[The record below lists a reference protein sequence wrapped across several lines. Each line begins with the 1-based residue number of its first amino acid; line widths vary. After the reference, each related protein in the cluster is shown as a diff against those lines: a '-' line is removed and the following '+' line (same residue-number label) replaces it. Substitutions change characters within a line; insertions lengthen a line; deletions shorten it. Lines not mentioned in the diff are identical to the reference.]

1 MTSASPAEAREFCRR
16 TLPRVSRT
24 FALNIE
30 MLGGSL
36 REAVRVAY
44 LLCRAADTIEDRWAG
59 SPDEIESRF
68 DAFAEALGGDAAAA
82 ASLAT
87 AAPAGGSTPAASSA
101 RHPDSDFDLLA
112 HLPLVL
118 AAFRGLEPGDREAV
132 AEGVLTMAAGMRR
145 YAARAAR
152 RGPLVCYV
160 DDEAELRDYCWI
172 VAGCVGVM
180 LTKLHERRAGPEPG
194 GGVREHAASPEP
206 GGGVRERRRQLAPK
220 VGEALQLT
228 NILLD
233 WPTDVRRG
241 RCYLPAAWLAESGLT
256 PRDLAGGEAPAAR
269 ELARRLESLAHA
281 ALDQVADYLDTIET
295 RHVRYR
301 LFCLWPALWARAS
314 IRVAHADPRF
324 PLLGRPKLTRA
335 QIWTIAARSLLVL
348 HSRAGTRRM
357 LART

>member
-1 MTSASPAEAREFCRR
+1 MNSTSPAAAREFCRR

-30 MLGGSL
+30 LLGGSL

-68 DAFAEALGGDAAAA
+68 DAFTAALAGDDGAA

-87 AAPAGGSTPAASSA
+87 AAPAGGPPAAAAPST
-101 RHPDSDFDLLA
+101 RHPEADLDLLA

-132 AEGVLTMAAGMRR
+132 AEGVLTMSAGMRR

-152 RGPLVCYV
+152 RGPDACYV
-160 DDEAELRDYCWI
+160 DDEAELRDYCWV

-180 LTKLHERRAGPEPG
+180 LTKLHERRAGPEPEG
-194 GGVREHAASPEP
+194 GA
-206 GGGVRERRRQLAPK
+206 RERRRQLAPK

-233 WPTDVRRG
+233 WPADVRRG
-241 RCYLPAAWLAESGLT
+241 RCYLPAAWLGEAGLST
-256 PRDLAGGEAPAAR
+256 RDLAGGEAPGALA
-269 ELARRLESLAHA
+269 LARRLETLAHE
-281 ALDQVADYLDTIET
+281 ALDQVADYLDTIAP

-314 IRVAHADPRF
+314 IAVAHADPRF
-324 PLLGRPKLTRA
+324 PLFGRPKLTRA
-335 QIWTIAARSLLVL
+335 RLWTIAARSLLVL

-357 LART
+357 LARP

>member
-1 MTSASPAEAREFCRR
+1 MADTPSPAEAREFCRR

-30 MLGGSL
+30 LLSGSF
-36 REAVRVAY
+36 RDAVRVAY
-44 LLCRAADTIEDRWAG
+44 LLCRTADTIEDRWGG
-59 SPDEIESRF
+59 SPDEIEARF
-68 DAFAEALGGDAAAA
+68 DTLVAALGGDGAAA
-82 ASLAT
+82 ASLAK
-87 AAPAGGSTPAASSA
+87 AAAPAPAGGSGP
-101 RHPDSDFDLLA
+101 HPEADFDLLA
-112 HLPLVL
+112 HLPHVL
-118 AAFRGLEPGDREAV
+118 AAFRALEPGDCDAV
-132 AEGVLTMAAGMRR
+132 AEGVGTMSAGMRR

-152 RGPLVCYV
+152 RGPGVCYV
-160 DDEAELRDYCWI
+160 DDEAELHEYCWV

-180 LTKLHERRAGPEPG
+180 LTKLHERRAGPEPA
-194 GGVREHAASPEP
+194 E
-206 GGGVRERRRQLAPK
+206 VRERRRQLAPR

-241 RCYLPAAWLAESGLT
+241 RCYLPGEWLARLGLA
-256 PRDLAGGEAPAAR
+256 PADLAGGEAPAAC
-269 ELARRLESLAHA
+269 ELALRLEALAHA
-281 ALDQVADYLDTIET
+281 ALDQVADYLDTIAP

-335 QIWTIAARSLLVL
+335 QLWSVAARSLLVL
-348 HSRAGTRRM
+348 HSRAGTRRL
-357 LART
+357 LARA

>member
-1 MTSASPAEAREFCRR
+1 MTSSSPAAAREFCRR

-30 MLGGSL
+30 LLGGSL

-68 DAFAEALGGDAAAA
+68 DAFAAALGGDAAAA

-87 AAPAGGSTPAASSA
+87 AAPASGPSPAAA

-118 AAFRGLEPGDREAV
+118 EAFRALEPGDREAV
-132 AEGVLTMAAGMRR
+132 AEGVRTMSDGMRR

-152 RGPLVCYV
+152 RGPGVCYV
-160 DDEAELRDYCWI
+160 DDEAELRDYCWV

-180 LTKLHERRAGPEPG
+180 LTKLHERRAGPEP
-194 GGVREHAASPEP
+194 A
-206 GGGVRERRRQLAPK
+206 GGVRERRRQLAPK

-241 RCYLPAAWLAESGLT
+241 RCYLPAAWLAEAGLT
-256 PRDLAGGEAPAAR
+256 TRDLAGGEAPGALA
-269 ELARRLESLAHA
+269 LARRLEGLAHE
-281 ALDQVADYLDTIET
+281 ALDQVADYLDTIAP

-335 QIWTIAARSLLVL
+335 QLWTIAARSLLVL

-357 LART
+357 LARA

>member
-1 MTSASPAEAREFCRR
+1 MTTGPAPAEAREFCRR

-30 MLGGSL
+30 LLSGSL

-59 SPDEIESRF
+59 SAEEIEARF
-68 DAFAEALGGDAAAA
+68 AAFLAALAGDDRAAAA
-82 ASLAT
+82 LAGGSP
-87 AAPAGGSTPAASSA
+87 AAPAEA
-101 RHPDSDFDLLA
+101 DFDLLA

-118 AAFRGLEPGDREAV
+118 AAYRGLEPGDREAV
-132 AEGVLTMAAGMRR
+132 AEGVRTMADGMCR

-152 RGPLVCYV
+152 RGPAVPYV
-160 DDEAELRDYCWI
+160 DDEAELRDYCWV
-172 VAGCVGVM
+172 VAGCVGAM
-180 LTKLHERRAGPEPG
+180 LTRLHERRAGAEP
-194 GGVREHAASPEP
+194 AA
-206 GGGVRERRRQLAPK
+206 RRARRAELAPV

-241 RCYLPAAWLAESGLT
+241 RCYLPAAWLAEHGLA
-256 PRDLAGGEAPAAR
+256 PADLAGGAAPAAR
-269 ELARRLESLAHA
+269 TLALRLEVLAHA
-281 ALDQVADYLDTIET
+281 ALDRVADYLDTIDA

-314 IRVAHADPRF
+314 IRLAHADPRF
-324 PLLGRPKLTRA
+324 PLEGRPKLTRA
-335 QIWTIAARSLLVL
+335 QLWGVALRSLLVL
-348 HSRAGTRRM
+348 PSARGTRRL
-357 LART
+357 LAG

>member
-1 MTSASPAEAREFCRR
+1 MADTPSPAEAREFCRR

-30 MLGGSL
+30 LLSGSF

-59 SPDEIESRF
+59 SAGEIETRF
-68 DAFAEALGGDAAAA
+68 DAFVAALAGDDRAA
-82 ASLAT
+82 ASLAD
-87 AAPAGGSTPAASSA
+87 AAGGGPPT
-101 RHPDSDFDLLA
+101 DSDFDLLA

-118 AAFRGLEPGDREAV
+118 AAYRGLERGDRDAV
-132 AEGVLTMAAGMRR
+132 AEGVRTMAEGMKR

-152 RGPLVCYV
+152 RGPVACYV
-160 DDEAELRDYCWI
+160 DDEPELHDYCWV
-172 VAGCVGVM
+172 VAGCVGAM
-180 LTKLHERRAGPEPG
+180 LTALHERRTGPEQEG
-194 GGVREHAASPEP
+194 L
-206 GGGVRERRRQLAPK
+206 RERRRQLAPK

-233 WPTDVRRG
+233 WPNDVRRG
-241 RCYLPAAWLAESGLT
+241 RCYLPAAWLAEAGLA
-256 PRDLAGGEAPAAR
+256 PGDLAGGDAAAAR
-269 ELARRLESLAHA
+269 DLARRLEALAHA
-281 ALDQVADYLDTIET
+281 ALDQVADYLDTVAA

-324 PLLGRPKLTRA
+324 PLHGRPKLTRA
-335 QIWTIAARSLLVL
+335 QLWSVAARSLLVL
-348 HSRAGTRRM
+348 HSRAGTRKL
-357 LART
+357 LARA

>member
-1 MTSASPAEAREFCRR
+1 MTADSLPAEAREFCRR

-30 MLGGSL
+30 LLSGSF

-44 LLCRAADTIEDRWAG
+44 LLCRAADTIEDRWGG
-59 SPDEIESRF
+59 SADEIERRF
-68 DAFAEALGGDAAAA
+68 DDFAAALSGNDDDA

-87 AAPAGGSTPAASSA
+87 AAGGGQPSEA
-101 RHPDSDFDLLA
+101 DFDLLA

-118 AAFRGLEPGDREAV
+118 AAFRALEPGDREAI
-132 AEGVLTMAAGMRR
+132 AEGVGTMAAGMRR

-152 RGPLVCYV
+152 RGPDVCYV
-160 DDEAELRDYCWI
+160 DDEAELHDYCWI

-180 LTKLHERRAGPEPG
+180 LTKLHERRAGPEPEGEVRGPATTEG
-194 GGVREHAASPEP
+194 GA
-206 GGGVRERRRQLAPK
+206 RERRRRLAPI

-233 WPTDVRRG
+233 WPADVRRG
-241 RCYLPAAWLAESGLT
+241 RCYLPASWLSRLGLT
-256 PRDLAGGEAPAAR
+256 PKDLAGGDAPAAR
-269 ELARRLESLAHA
+269 ELALRLEALAHA
-281 ALDQVADYLDTIET
+281 ALDQVADYLDTIPA

-314 IRVAHADPRF
+314 IRVAHADSDF
-324 PLLGRPKLTRA
+324 PLRGRPKLTRA
-335 QIWTIAARSLLVL
+335 QLWSVAARSLLVL
-348 HSRAGTRRM
+348 HSGAATRRL
-357 LART
+357 LARA

>member
-1 MTSASPAEAREFCRR
+1 MTSASPAAAREFCRR

-30 MLGGSL
+30 LLGGSL

-68 DAFAEALGGDAAAA
+68 DAFAAALGGDAAAA

-87 AAPAGGSTPAASSA
+87 AAPASGPSPAAAGAA

-118 AAFRGLEPGDREAV
+118 EAFRGLEPGDREAV

-180 LTKLHERRAGPEPG
+180 LTKLHERRAGPEPD
-194 GGVREHAASPEP
+194 AL
-206 GGGVRERRRQLAPK
+206 RERRRRLAPK

-241 RCYLPAAWLAESGLT
+241 RCYLPAAWLAEAGLT
-256 PRDLAGGEAPAAR
+256 PRDLTGGDAPAAR

-281 ALDQVADYLDTIET
+281 ALDQVADYLDTIGR

-314 IRVAHADPRF
+314 IRVAQADPRF
-324 PLLGRPKLTRA
+324 PLLGRPRLTRA

>member
-1 MTSASPAEAREFCRR
+1 MTEPLPAEAREFCRR

-30 MLGGSL
+30 LLSGSF

-59 SPDEIESRF
+59 SAGEIEARF
-68 DAFAEALGGDAAAA
+68 AAFLAALAGDEPAA
-82 ASLAT
+82 ASF
-87 AAPAGGSTPAASSA
+87 AAVPAEAGAG
-101 RHPDSDFDLLA
+101 DDLDLLA

-118 AAFRGLEPGDREAV
+118 AAFRALEPGDREAI
-132 AEGVLTMAAGMRR
+132 AEGVHTMSEGMCR

-152 RGPLVCYV
+152 RGPDVPYL
-160 DDEAELRDYCWI
+160 DDEAELHDYCWI

-180 LTKLHERRAGPEPG
+180 LSRLHARRAGAEPAERRAR
-194 GGVREHAASPEP
+194 REA
-206 GGGVRERRRQLAPK
+206 LAPK

-241 RCYLPAAWLAESGLT
+241 RCYLPAAWLAPHGLA
-256 PRDLAGGEAPAAR
+256 PRDLAGGDAPAAR
-269 ELARRLESLAHA
+269 ELALKLEALSHA
-281 ALDQVADYLDTIET
+281 ALDRVADYLETIPA

-324 PLLGRPKLTRA
+324 PLDGRPKLSRGEL
-335 QIWTIAARSLLVL
+335 WGVAARSLLVL
-348 HSRAGTRRM
+348 HSARGTRRL
-357 LART
+357 LARA